1 MQFPNIIFEVARN
14 WSCTLSLWKQSL
26 QSWEEANVD
35 ICHILLTH
43 YLFILCYRKSVS
55 LYKIYRFRTE
65 VKKEKKTH
73 WIPKE
78 NVMT

>member
-26 QSWEEANVD
+26 QSWEEAD
-35 ICHILLTH
+35 IRICHILLTH

-65 VKKEKKTH
+65 VKNKKLTGAQ
-73 WIPKE
+73 KK
-78 NVMT
+78 M